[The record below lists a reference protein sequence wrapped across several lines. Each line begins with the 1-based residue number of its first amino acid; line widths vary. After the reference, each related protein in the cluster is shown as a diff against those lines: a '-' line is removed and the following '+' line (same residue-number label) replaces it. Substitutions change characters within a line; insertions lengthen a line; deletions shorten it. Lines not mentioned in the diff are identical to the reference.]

1 MYMHGNE
8 TEHAAARLM
17 SMVSVVTFVVL
28 WWLKKKQ
35 HKKSPATQDLLLK
48 PMLAACGLSWKQ
60 NNISD
65 FTDIVTMPL

>member
-28 WWLKKKQ
+28 WWLKKT
-35 HKKSPATQDLLLK
+35 TQKESSHTRSAPEAHASSLWAFLEAK
-48 PMLAACGLSWKQ
+48 
-60 NNISD
+60 
-65 FTDIVTMPL
+65 